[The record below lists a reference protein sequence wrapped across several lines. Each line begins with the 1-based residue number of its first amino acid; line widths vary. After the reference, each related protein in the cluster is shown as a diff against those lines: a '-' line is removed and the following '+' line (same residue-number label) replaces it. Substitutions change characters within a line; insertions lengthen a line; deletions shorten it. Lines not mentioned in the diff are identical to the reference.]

1 MTVSIPLQGAPM
13 PQAHPRRAEVRAVAE
28 RVEVQF
34 LAEMLRHAK
43 LTPGQGMG
51 DAGRPTEMDSFL
63 TEAYAERLVERGG
76 IGLSEQ
82 IARALM
88 AREGGQ

>member
-1 MTVSIPLQGAPM
+1 MTVTTPLQGVPI
-13 PQAHPRRAEVRAVAE
+13 PQPHPRRAEIRDVADKMEVR
-28 RVEVQF
+28 F

-43 LTPGQGMG
+43 LTPGQGTA

-88 AREGGQ
+88 AREGGK

>member
-1 MTVSIPLQGAPM
+1 MTVTAPLQGTPV
-13 PQAHPRRAEVRAVAE
+13 PQPNPRRVQIREVAE
-28 RVEVQF
+28 RMEVQF

-43 LTPGQGMG
+43 LTPGQGG
-51 DAGRPTEMDSFL
+51 ADAGRPTEMDSFL
-63 TEAYAERLVERGG
+63 TEAYAERLVQRGG

-88 AREGGQ
+88 AREGGE